1 MLHLIGLINFIADLG
16 LDNIWLKN
24 ELGFLLRMYK
34 TGLSYLLTSI
44 FLQTTLTK
52 LLNSLLPLNWISTE
66 NGKKLNYVPISLVP
80 INFYSFVS

>member
-34 TGLSYLLTSI
+34 TGLSSFRKIEIKQKWNVFVTLYLSNKRVGRKIHPTH
-44 FLQTTLTK
+44 Q
-52 LLNSLLPLNWISTE
+52 
-66 NGKKLNYVPISLVP
+66 Y
-80 INFYSFVS
+80 